1 MSADNQQERPNYG
14 MCYDI
19 VVGDLGTS
27 HEREAFYSPDD
38 KNAIITARERMKSL
52 QKLNSYWDVNLVS
65 LRSLDDDRII
75 SN

>member
-19 VVGDLGTS
+19 AVGDLGIS
-27 HEREAFYSPDD
+27 HEREAFYSLDD
-38 KNAIITARERMKSL
+38 ENAMKISEARVESL
-52 QKLNSYWDVNLVS
+52 QRSNPYWDVHLVS
-65 LRSLDDDRII
+65 LRNLDDGRII